1 MPDMPFVIT
10 LEEEYNDLYGPLF
23 RPLATWT
30 VTANGPVQAVRKL
43 ADAPNGL
50 FSEDLEDDGP
60 FVLRVTEVP
69 PGEGVSPAE
78 CKQFDLYRSD
88 GGWVV
93 CPREAGSVAI
103 HLEK

>member
-10 LEEEYNDLYGPLF
+10 LEEEYNDLYGPLS

-30 VTANGPVQAVRKL
+30 VTADGPVQAVRKL

-50 FSEDLEDDGP
+50 FSEDLGHDGP
-60 FVLRVTEVP
+60 FVLRG
-69 PGEGVSPAE
+69 GEGVSPAE
-78 CKQFDLYRSD
+78 CRPFDLYRSD

-103 HLEK
+103 HLGR